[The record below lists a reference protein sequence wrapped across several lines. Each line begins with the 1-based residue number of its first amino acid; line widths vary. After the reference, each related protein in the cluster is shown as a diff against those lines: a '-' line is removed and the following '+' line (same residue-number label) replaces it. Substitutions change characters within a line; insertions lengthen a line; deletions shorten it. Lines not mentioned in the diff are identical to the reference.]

1 MVAFNFILIY
11 FRAYDPGDYEN
22 LPVTPEIKELFQYI
36 TRYSFFN
43 KYRLYTHVIEYS
55 IFPYLLWNSPLKTSV
70 RTFISQKEKF
80 WSECDGMV
88 WFLFR
93 YTPQTIEL
101 EYKLKPF
108 IPDYIPAVGDIDAFI
123 KVSKWLGLT
132 SVGLLCYHCRYT
144 PQTIELDHSLLPF
157 IPDLIPA
164 VGDIDAFLKVS
175 LSGFVVEPGNSED
188 G

>member
-1 MVAFNFILIY
+1 MRWAI
-11 FRAYDPGDYEN
+11 
-22 LPVTPEIKELFQYI
+22 
-36 TRYSFFN
+36 
-43 KYRLYTHVIEYS
+43 
-55 IFPYLLWNSPLKTSV
+55 
-70 RTFISQKEKF
+70 
-80 WSECDGMV
+80 

-108 IPDYIPAVGDIDAFI
+108 IPDFIPAVGDIDAFI
-123 KVSKWLGLT
+123 KVSNGFFFFT
-132 SVGLLCYHCRYT
+132 SEGLLCYHCRYT

-175 LSGFVVEPGNSED
+175 LSGFIVKPENPED
-188 G
+188 DLH